1 MDTVNVKID
10 VTTTQGYKLVQELYG
25 KKGVEIENPIKSEV
39 TGTTYS
45 VKEVFDELKESLKK
59 HYGEEK

>member
-1 MDTVNVKID
+1 MDTVNVKIN
-10 VTTTQGYKLVQELYG
+10 VTTTQGYKLAQELYG
-25 KKGVEIENPIKSEV
+25 KKCVEVENSVKSEV

-59 HYGEEK
+59 HYGEE